1 MERLIVLTII
11 RILNPYTNTVK
22 ETETGMVVSDL
33 YETNGKRALKRFC
46 ADNGI
51 ECEYIGGDNY
61 RVAI

>member
-11 RILNPYTNTVK
+11 RILNPYCNTVR
-22 ETETGMVVSDL
+22 ETESGVIVSHL
-33 YETNGKRALKRFC
+33 YESNGKRKLKTFC